1 VALRRLSWC
10 AWLALAVSVSGCG
23 RGVSRQYEYEEDLY
37 LRLDGSATVL
47 VNASVPA
54 LVALRGLDLDPAPN
68 ARLDRA
74 VIRAAYA
81 SAVTEVVRISRPW
94 RRAGRRFVQ
103 IRLAVADVRRLGDVP
118 PFAWSAYRL
127 EPAGDFLIYRQ
138 TLGKAAGRDPGDPG
152 WTGREVVAVRLHLPS
167 RIEYHNARD
176 LETGEAAGVERGNI
190 LVWEQRLADR
200 LAGTPVAIDARVE
213 ARSILRTTLWIFGV
227 SAAAAVGVMA
237 GLIWWAVR
245 RGRRA
250 SRATGS

>member
-1 VALRRLSWC
+1 M
-10 AWLALAVSVSGCG
+10 
-23 RGVSRQYEYEEDLY
+23 SRQYEYEEDLY

-138 TLGKAAGRDPGDPG
+138 TLGKAAG
-152 WTGREVVAVRLHLPS
+152 
-167 RIEYHNARD
+167 
-176 LETGEAAGVERGNI
+176 VERGNI